1 MKEKPATTPCYLSLI
16 LIVEQKRSWMI
27 WMEKT
32 IILTVGFRLPKIG
45 ISGMNCCP
53 MVAIL
58 KLAAMSNAPIQ
69 VITK

>member
-1 MKEKPATTPCYLSLI
+1 MD
-16 LIVEQKRSWMI
+16 
-27 WMEKT
+27 EKT

>member
-1 MKEKPATTPCYLSLI
+1 MLSFPDTNSRTEKEL
-16 LIVEQKRSWMI
+16 MI
-27 WMEKT
+27 WMKKT
-32 IILTVGFRLPKIG
+32 IILTVGFGLPKIG